1 MEKYDVIVVGGGH
14 AGCEAA
20 YASAR
25 LGVKTL
31 LITMNYDT
39 LGWLPCNPAMGGPG
53 KGQLLLEVDA
63 LGGAIGRMTNR
74 SMIQVKWL
82 NTSKG
87 PAVRALRAQV
97 DKWQYPKLM
106 RQFLEQQKFL
116 KIYQGEVVNLIVE
129 GDQVKGVILS
139 TGREIYGERVVITPG
154 TFLNGVIHISTWSKP
169 AGRMGEFP
177 SIGLSDALKRLGLEL
192 GRFNTG
198 TTPRVDKR
206 TVDFDKLIP
215 QLGDESLPSFS
226 FWEKPEYR
234 EQIPSYLT
242 RTTLKTRDVVLANIH
257 LTASRIGGM
266 VKKGPR
272 YCPSIE
278 EKYIWF
284 PNHETHQVFLEPEG
298 RDSIE
303 LYVQGIYTSL
313 PEEIQLKVL
322 RTIPGMEEVELIRPG
337 YAIAYDFV
345 YPHQLKLTLET
356 KKIKGLYLAGQ
367 INGTT
372 GYEEASAQGI
382 IAGANSALSLLGKE
396 PLIIRRDE
404 GYIGVL
410 IDDLVIKGVDEPYRI
425 LTSRAEYRLILR
437 CDNADQRL
445 TPKAY
450 KLGLI
455 DEDQWKMFQEKMEAI
470 SKEKKRLAKTTVFPI
485 QEINKILKE
494 KGTTP
499 LLNPVSLNNL
509 LKRPEITY
517 EDLDKLNLG
526 GDLRKDWREVVEIE
540 IKYEGYIQR
549 ELLKIAEF
557 KEYEDLKIP
566 EDFDYESI
574 PHLSREG
581 RDRLLKIKPQTF
593 GQAQR
598 IPGVNVGDL
607 TILLY
612 YLRQRYGEKQRL
624 AR

>member
-1 MEKYDVIVVGGGH
+1 MKKYDVIVVGGGH
-14 AGCEAA
+14 AGCEAG

-31 LITMNYDT
+31 IITMNYDT
-39 LGWLPCNPAMGGPG
+39 LAWLPCNPAMGGPG
-53 KGQLLLEVDA
+53 KGQLIFEIDA
-63 LGGAIGRMTNR
+63 LGGAIGRITNR
-74 SMIQVKWL
+74 SMLQVKWL

-97 DKWQYPKLM
+97 DKWQYPRLM
-106 RQFLEQQKFL
+106 RTFLEQEKFL
-116 KIYQGEVVNLIVE
+116 NIYQGEVVDIILE
-129 GDQVKGVILS
+129 GNEVRGVILS
-139 TGREIYGERVVITPG
+139 TGEEIYSEKVVISTG
-154 TFLNGVIHISTWSKP
+154 TFLNGVIHISTWSRP
-169 AGRMGEFP
+169 AGRMGEF
-177 SIGLSDALKRLGLEL
+177 SSNGLSEALKRIGLEL

-215 QLGDESLPSFS
+215 QPGDESFPSFS
-226 FWEKPEYR
+226 FWERPEYR
-234 EQIPSYLT
+234 EQISSYLT

-266 VKKGPR
+266 IKKGPR

-313 PEEIQLKVL
+313 PEDIQLKVL

-372 GYEEASAQGI
+372 GYEEAAAQGI
-382 IAGANSALSLLGKE
+382 IAGANAALSLLEKE

-404 GYIGVL
+404 SYIGVL

-450 KLGLI
+450 KIGLI
-455 DEDQWKMFQEKMEAI
+455 REDQWRMFQEKMEAI
-470 SKEKKRLAKTTVFPI
+470 SHERKRLIKTIVFPT
-485 QEINKILKE
+485 QELNNILNE
-494 KGTTP
+494 KGTNL
-499 LLNPVSLNNL
+499 LLNPISLNTL
-509 LKRPEITY
+509 LRRPEITY
-517 EDLDKLNLG
+517 EDLDKLNLAG
-526 GDLRKDWREVVEIE
+526 ELKKDWRDVIEIE

-549 ELLKIAEF
+549 ELGKIAEF
-557 KEYEDLKIP
+557 KEYEDLKIQ

-581 RDRLLKIKPQTF
+581 RDKLIKIKPQTF

-607 TILLY
+607 TILLF
-612 YLRQRYGEKQRL
+612 YLKQRYGEKQRL

>member
-1 MEKYDVIVVGGGH
+1 MEKFDVIVVGGGH

-25 LGVKTL
+25 LHVNTL

-39 LGWLPCNPAMGGPG
+39 VGWLPCNPAMGGPG

-63 LGGAIGRMTNR
+63 LGGAIGRITTR
-74 SMIQVKWL
+74 SMLQIKWL

-97 DKWQYPKLM
+97 DKWLYPRLM
-106 RQFLEQQKFL
+106 RKFLEEQKYL
-116 KIYQGEVVNLIVE
+116 KIYQGEVVDLIVE
-129 GDQVKGVILS
+129 NDEVKGVILS
-139 TGREIYGERVVITPG
+139 TGREIYAERVVITPG
-154 TFLNGVIHISTWSKP
+154 TFMNGVIHISTWSKP

-177 SIGLSDALKRLGLEL
+177 SVGLSDALRRLGLEV

-206 TVDFDKLIP
+206 TVDFSRLIP
-215 QLGDESLPSFS
+215 QYGDESLPSFS
-226 FWEKPEYR
+226 FWEEPEYR

-242 RTTLKTRDVVLANIH
+242 RTTLKTRDIVLSNIH
-257 LTASRIGGM
+257 LTASRVGGM

-278 EKYIWF
+278 EKYLWF
-284 PNHETHQVFLEPEG
+284 PDHETHQVFLEPEG

-313 PEEIQLKVL
+313 PEEIQIKLL
-322 RTIPGMEEVELIRPG
+322 RTIPGLEEVELVRPG

-356 KKIKGLYLAGQ
+356 KKIRGLYLAGQ

-372 GYEEASAQGI
+372 GYEEAAAQGI
-382 IAGANSALSLLGKE
+382 VAGANAALSLIGKE
-396 PLIIRRDE
+396 PLIIDRSE
-404 GYIGVL
+404 AYIGVL
-410 IDDLVIKGVDEPYRI
+410 IDDLVTKGVDEPYRI

-455 DEDQWKMFQEKMEAI
+455 SEDQWKMFQEKMERL
-470 SKEKKRLAKTTVFPI
+470 SKEKQRLEKTIIYPSQDV
-485 QEINKILKE
+485 NKYLVE
-494 KGTTP
+494 KGTSP
-499 LLNPVSLNNL
+499 LLNPISLSNL

-517 EDLDKLNLG
+517 EDIEKLGFGEN
-526 GDLRKDWREVVEIE
+526 LRKDLKYIVETD
-540 IKYEGYIQR
+540 IKYEGYIKR
-549 ELLKIAEF
+549 EMEKLKEF
-557 KEYEDLKIP
+557 KEYEDLLIP
-566 EDFDYESI
+566 DDFDYEKI

-581 RDRLLKIKPQTF
+581 RDKLMKIRPRTF

-612 YLRQRYGEKQRL
+612 YLRKKYGEKQRL
-624 AR
+624 A

>member
-1 MEKYDVIVVGGGH
+1 MAMEKYDVIVVGGGH

-20 YASAR
+20 YASSR

-53 KGQLLLEVDA
+53 KGHLILEIDA
-63 LGGAIGRMTNR
+63 LGGAIGRITNR

-97 DKWQYPKLM
+97 DKWLYPLKM
-106 RQFLEQQKFL
+106 REFLEKQKNL
-116 KIYQGEVVNLIVE
+116 DVYQGEVIDLIVE
-129 GDQVKGVILS
+129 NDEVKGVILS
-139 TGREIYGERVVITPG
+139 TKKEFYAEKVVITPG
-154 TFLNGVIHISTWSKP
+154 TFMNGVIHISTWSKP

-177 SIGLSDALKRLGLEL
+177 SIGLSDALRRLGLEV

-206 TVDFDKLIP
+206 TIDFSKTIP
-215 QLGDESLPSFS
+215 QPGDEELHSFS
-226 FWEKPEYR
+226 FWEEPEPR
-234 EQIPSYLT
+234 EQVLSYLT
-242 RTTLKTRDVVLANIH
+242 RTTQKTKEIVLNNIH

-278 EKYIWF
+278 EKYVWF
-284 PNHETHQVFLEPEG
+284 PHHETHQVFLEPEG
-298 RDSIE
+298 RNSVEI
-303 LYVQGIYTSL
+303 YVQGIYTSL
-313 PEEIQLKVL
+313 PEDIQIQIL
-322 RTIPGMEEVELIRPG
+322 RSIPGLEEVELIRPG

-345 YPHQLKLTLET
+345 YPQQLKITLET

-372 GYEEASAQGI
+372 GYEEAAAQGL
-382 IAGANSALSLLGKE
+382 IAGANAALSLLGRE
-396 PLIIRRDE
+396 PLIVRRDE
-404 GYIGVL
+404 AYIGVL

-425 LTSRAEYRLILR
+425 LTSRAEYRLLLR
-437 CDNADQRL
+437 SDNADQRL

-455 DEDQWKMFQEKMEAI
+455 DEDMWKMFQEKME
-470 SKEKKRLAKTTVFPI
+470 KLKLERRRLEKTSVNPN
-485 QEINKILKE
+485 QINNLLIE
-494 KGTTP
+494 KGTNPIEQSVP
-499 LLNPVSLNNL
+499 LLQI

-517 EDLDKLNLG
+517 DDLEKIGLS
-526 GDLRKDWREVVEIE
+526 GDLPRSWRSIIE
-540 IKYEGYIQR
+540 TDIKYEGYIQK
-549 ELLKIAEF
+549 ELQKVKEF
-557 KEYEDLKIP
+557 QEYEDLVIP
-566 EDFDYESI
+566 PDINYDEI

-581 RDRLLKIKPQTF
+581 KEKLEKVRPATF

-598 IPGVNVGDL
+598 ITGVNAGDL
-607 TILLY
+607 TVLLY
-612 YLRQRYGEKQRL
+612 YLRQKY
-624 AR
+624 ARK

>member
-20 YASAR
+20 YAASR
-25 LGVKTL
+25 LGVKVL

-39 LGWLPCNPAMGGPG
+39 VGWLPCNPAMGGPG
-53 KGQLLLEVDA
+53 KGHLIMEIDA
-63 LGGAIGRMTNR
+63 LGGLTGRITNR

-97 DKWQYPKLM
+97 DKWLYPLKM
-106 RQFLEQQKFL
+106 RQFLEEQKN
-116 KIYQGEVVNLIVE
+116 IDMYQGEVTDLIVE
-129 GDQVKGVILS
+129 DDKVKGVILS
-139 TGREIYGERVVITPG
+139 TGKEFYSERVVITPG
-154 TFLNGVIHISTWSKP
+154 TFMNGVIHISTWSKP

-177 SIGLSDALKRLGLEL
+177 SIGLSEALKKIGLEV

-206 TVDFDKLIP
+206 SIDFSRTIP
-215 QLGDESLPSFS
+215 QPGDEELHSFS
-226 FWEKPEYR
+226 YWEKPEPR
-234 EQIPSYLT
+234 EQVMSYLT
-242 RTTLKTRDVVLANIH
+242 RTTQKTKEIVLANIH

-278 EKYIWF
+278 EKYVWF
-284 PNHETHQVFLEPEG
+284 PHHETHQVFLEPEG
-298 RDSIE
+298 RNSVEI
-303 LYVQGIYTSL
+303 YVQGIYTSL
-313 PEEIQLKVL
+313 PEDIQLQIL
-322 RTIPGMEEVELIRPG
+322 RSIPGLEEVELIRPG

-372 GYEEASAQGI
+372 GYEEAAAQGL
-382 IAGANSALSLLGKE
+382 IAGANAALSLIGKE

-437 CDNADQRL
+437 ADNADQRL

-450 KLGLI
+450 RLGLI
-455 DEDQWKMFQEKMEAI
+455 SEDMWKMFQEKMEMI
-470 SKEKKRLAKTTVFPI
+470 KYEKKRLEKTSVEP
-485 QEINKILKE
+485 EKINSILIE
-494 KGTTP
+494 KGTNPISQSVP
-499 LLNPVSLNNL
+499 LINI
-509 LKRPEITY
+509 LKRPEISY
-517 EDLDKLNLG
+517 VDLEKIGLG
-526 GDLRKDWREVVEIE
+526 GNLPKEWREVIE
-540 IKYEGYIQR
+540 TDIKYDGYIQK
-549 ELLKIAEF
+549 ELNKIKEF
-557 KEYEDLKIP
+557 QEYENLEIP
-566 EDFDYESI
+566 SDIDYSEI

-581 RDRLLKIKPQTF
+581 KDKLEKIRPTTF
-593 GQAQR
+593 GQAMR
-598 IPGVNVGDL
+598 ITGVNAGDL

-612 YLRQRYGEKQRL
+612 YLRQKYGRK
-624 AR
+624 